1 LERIQGAWVSDE
13 EIKAVVNFVSDQ
25 AEQSFFDGVIAEDD
39 SKGGDGKPGASSQ
52 SSAAAGVPPKLAKYL
67 RPDDDDNMKNA
78 LEIILTEGKA
88 STSYIQ
94 RRLKI
99 GYNRAADIIDQLEE
113 RGVIGPQPPTGGG
126 NREILVDLDDE

>member
-1 LERIQGAWVSDE
+1 LERIQGAWVSDD

-25 AEQSFFDGVIAEDD
+25 GEQEFFDGVTVDKEEEAAAAPAGAEAPLGSASPAI
-39 SKGGDGKPGASSQ
+39 SKYLKPG
-52 SSAAAGVPPKLAKYL
+52 
-67 RPDDDDNMKNA
+67 DDDNIKRA
-78 LEIILTEGKA
+78 LEIIFTEKKA

-113 RGVIGPQPPTGGG
+113 RGVIGPQPSTGGA
-126 NREILVDLDDE
+126 NREILVDTEDVNK